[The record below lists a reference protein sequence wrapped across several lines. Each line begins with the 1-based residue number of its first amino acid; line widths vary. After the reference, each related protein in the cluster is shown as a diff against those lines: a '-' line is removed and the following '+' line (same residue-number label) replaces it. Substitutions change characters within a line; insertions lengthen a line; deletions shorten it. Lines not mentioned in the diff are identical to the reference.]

1 MLPATVNAPAAE
13 PPTRVLAAYTAHLT
27 ISGRGNIAYDRAARS
42 FLRRW
47 PQVQSWADLPL
58 ARQWTAGS
66 ATRPFV
72 TFLMV
77 SRRLRPGYDYL
88 VARKLSSF
96 WRDLTGS
103 ALQPDRDRFVMAAG
117 ELGFSERMAS
127 GVASQVIARLLIE
140 TGRGLDELTEA
151 DLTDLA
157 LACQQRQERTG
168 RGWRHYR
175 GAAHT
180 ARQALFHLGA
190 LDRPA
195 PPAQVPLPLEE
206 RMVDIAAPLRAAFI
220 AYLQRKSAT
229 CRPKTVSSLATRL
242 AHFGRF
248 LADIDPEL
256 ASLAAL
262 DRRRHIEPFITSLVE
277 ATNTVT
283 GEPITLADRARRV
296 HAVGNFLAEITEWG
310 WQEAPSRRLVFG
322 PDLPRLPRP
331 LPRYLPV
338 DADRR
343 LTAALTDALNRL
355 AADALLLQRSCG
367 LRIGELLDLEL
378 DAVHEVPEQGSWLKV
393 PLGKLDRIAAPRS
406 AGRPVPAPADR
417 EAGSVPVHPSRQT
430 TRSER
435 AAPRAQPG
443 RQRGRSHP
451 RHSAPA
457 QAHLCDRAGQ
467 RRGVAA
473 GSDGAAR
480 ARLGR
485 YEPAL
490 RPTVRCHR
498 PDRIR
503 TCPRPGQEPPWSAA
517 RRPTRPAAGRRHRR
531 RRLESRTRTQDT
543 PRWRLLPARARARR
557 LAPTPTSASTARA
570 SAPTARICPCSPPNA
585 WTRKRL
591 RPTPRWSVPGFLDT
605 DLG

>member
-13 PPTRVLAAYTAHLT
+13 PPARVLAAYTAHLT

-58 ARQWTAGS
+58 ARQLAAGS

-72 TFLMV
+72 TFLLV

-103 ALQPDRDRFVMAAG
+103 ALQPDLDRFVAAAG

-151 DLTDLA
+151 DLTELA
-157 LACQQRQERTG
+157 LACQQRPERTG

-180 ARQALFHLGA
+180 ARQVLFHLGA

-206 RMVDIAAPLRAAFI
+206 RMVDVAAPLRAAFI

-322 PDLPRLPRP
+322 SDLPRLPRP

-343 LTAALTDALNRL
+343 LTAARTDAPNRL
-355 AADALLLQRSCG
+355 AADALLRQRSCG

-393 PLGKLDRIAAPRS
+393 PLGKLDTERMVPLDEEAVALLDRIAATRS
-406 AGRPVPAPADR
+406 AGRPVPHPRTGRPAQFLFTHHGKR
-417 EAGSVPVHPSRQT
+417 LGQNALRHELNRAASEAGLTHVTPHQLRHCSAGDPRLHQT
-430 TRSER
+430 RYLTSTRCCARS
-435 AAPRAQPG
+435 ASRAQ
-443 RQRGRSHP
+443 RQVAGP
-451 RHSAPA
+451 RRWCPE
-457 QAHLCDRAGQ
+457 
-467 RRGVAA
+467 GVQ
-473 GSDGAAR
+473 G
-480 ARLGR
+480 
-485 YEPAL
+485 
-490 RPTVRCHR
+490 
-498 PDRIR
+498 
-503 TCPRPGQEPPWSAA
+503 
-517 RRPTRPAAGRRHRR
+517 
-531 RRLESRTRTQDT
+531 LE
-543 PRWRLLPARARARR
+543 
-557 LAPTPTSASTARA
+557 
-570 SAPTARICPCSPPNA
+570 
-585 WTRKRL
+585 
-591 RPTPRWSVPGFLDT
+591 
-605 DLG
+605 